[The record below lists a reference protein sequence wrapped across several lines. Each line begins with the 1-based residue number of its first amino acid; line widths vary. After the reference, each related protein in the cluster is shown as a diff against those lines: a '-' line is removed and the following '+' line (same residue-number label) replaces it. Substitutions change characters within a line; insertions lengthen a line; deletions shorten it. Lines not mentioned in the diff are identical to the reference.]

1 MKEQINKKEKGITLI
16 ALVITIIVLLI
27 LAGVAIAMLS
37 GENGILKKAAEAKTN
52 TDKATAKEEKILS
65 STELQIHFSTENKKR
80 NTAYGYISNIE
91 KGEKVSSLSDDLPDG
106 YTIYKKDRT
115 TLADEGEVL
124 ATGMIVKDK
133 SGNTIAKT
141 ILFGDVNGDGDI
153 DIEDASPIT
162 RTKDL
167 ISIPDAGT
175 GEDCFKIA
183 GDVNGDGIVDDDDA
197 DYIMKSELLGGKP
210 VDQSQKLRDPNT
222 IRVYTRIDEL
232 NKIIEGFPE
241 SYEKVYDK
249 ENDYYVVK
257 IIENELTVETLKG
270 YFTGKN
276 VEVYKKTGEN
286 NYELVE
292 TGYIGNDYYIKIDDT
307 VCLKFSVN

>member
-52 TDKATAKEEKILS
+52 TDEATAKEEKILS

-106 YTIYKKDRT
+106 YTIYKKDGT

-124 ATGMIVKDK
+124 ATGMIVKDR

-183 GDVNGDGIVDDDDA
+183 GDVNGDGIVDDDDE

-257 IIENELTVETLKG
+257 ITENELTVETLKG